1 MTIAIPRPCR
11 YCPSLKLIGDRRGD
25 PSGGFDSGPG
35 ESGAWHWPCDCP
47 TGPGGRGFRGRQA
60 AAWTGLVR
68 AYRPDDA
75 AAWDDLVARS
85 VNGTILH
92 TRRFLAYHGDR
103 FRDRSLV
110 VTKSNGKLAGVLPA
124 AEDPAGQAVV
134 TSHPGLTYGGL
145 VHDGTLY
152 GGPLIQALAEVAAEY
167 RAQGFRRLRYRAV
180 PSIYHSSP
188 AADDQYALSRLGADR
203 YRRDLAAVI
212 KLAHRGRVWSG
223 RRTWRK
229 RAEAAGVRTEENWG
243 DIAGY
248 WRILEEN
255 LAARHDATPTH
266 SLAEIE
272 YLHEQFPANVVLI
285 TAKLGGT
292 LVAGNLFFIEG
303 PVLQARYTAT
313 TSEGRK
319 VSATDLVI
327 EHGIALARAG
337 GCQFYSMGTS
347 TLDGGRRAQRVAV
360 RFQSLLRGRRCHP
373 RDLRA

>member
-1 MTIAIPRPCR
+1 MAGSTQARENQAP
-11 YCPSLKLIGDRRGD
+11 GT
-25 PSGGFDSGPG
+25 GPAAG
-35 ESGAWHWPCDCP
+35 QPGPTAAGSGAD
-47 TGPGGRGFRGRQA
+47 GA
-60 AAWTGLVR
+60 AAWTGLIR

-110 VTKSNGKLAGVLPA
+110 VTKSNGKVAGVLPA
-124 AEDPAGQAVV
+124 AEDPVDQSVV

-167 RAQGFRRLRYRAV
+167 RVQGFRRLRYRAV

-229 RAEAAGVRTEENWG
+229 RAEAAGVRTEENWD

-248 WRILEEN
+248 WGILEEN
-255 LAARHDATPTH
+255 LAARHDAMPTH

-272 YLHEQFPANVVLI
+272 YLHERFPAQVILL

-327 EHGIALARAG
+327 EHGIALAGAR

-347 TLDGGRRAQRVAV
+347 TLDGGRQLNGSQYAFKVSFGGGGVIHETCELDLGRVLDSPQV
-360 RFQSLLRGRRCHP
+360 PG
-373 RDLRA
+373 

>member
-1 MTIAIPRPCR
+1 MVAEGIRVAGSTKAGENEAPDTRAAAGQP
-11 YCPSLKLIGDRRGD
+11 
-25 PSGGFDSGPG
+25 GPAAAGSRAG
-35 ESGAWHWPCDCP
+35 EAG
-47 TGPGGRGFRGRQA
+47 
-60 AAWTGLVR
+60 AAWTGLTR

-85 VNGTILH
+85 ANGTILH
-92 TRRFLAYHGDR
+92 TRKFLAYHGDR

-124 AEDPAGQAVV
+124 AEDPADPSVV

-152 GGPLIQALAEVAAEY
+152 GGLLIEAFAGVAAEY
-167 RAQGFRRLRYRAV
+167 RAQGFGRLRYRAV

-188 AADDQYALSRLGADR
+188 AADDQYALGRLGADR

-223 RRTWRK
+223 RKAWRK
-229 RAEAAGVRTEENWG
+229 RAETAGVRTEENWD

-272 YLHEQFPANVVLI
+272 YLHEQFPTEVVLL
-285 TAKLGGT
+285 TAKLGDT
-292 LVAGNLFFIEG
+292 LVAGNLFIVEG

-327 EHGIALARAG
+327 EHGIALAAAR
-337 GCQFYSMGTS
+337 GCEFYSMGTS
-347 TLDGGRRAQRVAV
+347 TLDGGRQLNESQYAFKVSFGGGGVIHETCELDLERVPD
-360 RFQSLLRGRRCHP
+360 RPEMPG
-373 RDLRA
+373 

>member
-1 MTIAIPRPCR
+1 MAGSTQARENQA
-11 YCPSLKLIGDRRGD
+11 
-25 PSGGFDSGPG
+25 PG
-35 ESGAWHWPCDCP
+35 
-47 TGPGGRGFRGRQA
+47 TGPATAQPGPAAVGSGSGEA

-124 AEDPAGQAVV
+124 AEDPACQAVV

-229 RAEAAGVRTEENWG
+229 RAEAAGVRTEENWD

-347 TLDGGRRAQRVAV
+347 TLDGGRQLNGSQYAFKVSFGGGGVIHETCELDLGRVLG
-360 RFQSLLRGRRCHP
+360 SP
-373 RDLRA
+373 RVPG

>member
-1 MTIAIPRPCR
+1 MAGSTHARENQAP
-11 YCPSLKLIGDRRGD
+11 GT
-25 PSGGFDSGPG
+25 GPAAG
-35 ESGAWHWPCDCP
+35 QPGPAAVGSGA
-47 TGPGGRGFRGRQA
+47 GEA
-60 AAWTGLVR
+60 AAWTGLIR

-124 AEDPAGQAVV
+124 AEDPLDQSVV

-152 GGPLIQALAEVAAEY
+152 GGPLIQVLAEVAAEY

-229 RAEAAGVRTEENWG
+229 RAEAAGVRTEENWN
-243 DIAGY
+243 DLARY

-272 YLHEQFPANVVLI
+272 YLHEQFPTEVILL

-327 EHGIALARAG
+327 EHGIALAGAR

-347 TLDGGRRAQRVAV
+347 TLDGGRQLNGSQYAFKVSFGGGGVIHETCELDLGRVLDSPQV
-360 RFQSLLRGRRCHP
+360 PG
-373 RDLRA
+373 

>member
-1 MTIAIPRPCR
+1 VVSSTKARQNEAPDTRAAAGQP
-11 YCPSLKLIGDRRGD
+11 
-25 PSGGFDSGPG
+25 GPTAAGSKAG
-35 ESGAWHWPCDCP
+35 EV
-47 TGPGGRGFRGRQA
+47 
-60 AAWTGLVR
+60 AAWTGLIR
-68 AYRPDDA
+68 AYHPDDA
-75 AAWDDLVARS
+75 ATWDDLVARS

-110 VTKSNGKLAGVLPA
+110 LTKSNGKLAGVLPA
-124 AEDPAGQAVV
+124 AEDPADQSIV

-152 GGPLIQALAEVAAEY
+152 GEPLIQALAEAAREY
-167 RAQGFRRLRYRAV
+167 QAQGFRRLRYRAV
-180 PSIYHSSP
+180 PSIYQSSP
-188 AADDQYALSRLGADR
+188 AADDQYALSRLGADQ

-223 RRTWRK
+223 RKAWRK
-229 RAEAAGVRTEENWG
+229 RAEVAGVRAEENWD

-272 YLHEQFPANVVLI
+272 YLHEQFPSEVFLL
-285 TAKLGGT
+285 TAKLGDT
-292 LVAGNLFFIEG
+292 LIAGNLFFIEG

-313 TSEGRK
+313 TDEGRK

-327 EHGIALARAG
+327 EHGIGLAAAR
-337 GCQFYSMGTS
+337 GCEYYSMGTS
-347 TLDGGRRAQRVAV
+347 TLDEGRQLNGSQYAFKVSFGGGGVIHETCELDLERVPDDP
-360 RFQSLLRGRRCHP
+360 QTPG
-373 RDLRA
+373 

>member
-1 MTIAIPRPCR
+1 VVSSTKARQNEAPDTRAAAGQP
-11 YCPSLKLIGDRRGD
+11 
-25 PSGGFDSGPG
+25 GPTAAGSKAG
-35 ESGAWHWPCDCP
+35 EV
-47 TGPGGRGFRGRQA
+47 
-60 AAWTGLVR
+60 AAWTGLIR
-68 AYRPDDA
+68 AYHPDDA
-75 AAWDDLVARS
+75 ATWDDLVARS

-110 VTKSNGKLAGVLPA
+110 LTKSNGKLAGVLPA
-124 AEDPAGQAVV
+124 AEDPADQSIV

-152 GGPLIQALAEVAAEY
+152 GEPLIQALAEAAREY
-167 RAQGFRRLRYRAV
+167 QAQGFRRLRYRAV
-180 PSIYHSSP
+180 PSIYQSSP
-188 AADDQYALSRLGADR
+188 AADDQYALSRLGADQ

-223 RRTWRK
+223 RKAWRK
-229 RAEAAGVRTEENWG
+229 RAEVAGVRAEENWD

-272 YLHEQFPANVVLI
+272 YLHEQFPSEVFLL
-285 TAKLGGT
+285 TAKLGDT
-292 LVAGNLFFIEG
+292 LIAGNLFFIEG

-313 TSEGRK
+313 TDEGRK

-327 EHGIALARAG
+327 EHGIGLAAAR
-337 GCQFYSMGTS
+337 GCEYYSMGTS
-347 TLDGGRRAQRVAV
+347 TLDEGRQLNGSQYAFKVSFGGGGVIHETCELDLERVA
-360 RFQSLLRGRRCHP
+360 GHP
-373 RDLRA
+373 EMPR

>member
-1 MTIAIPRPCR
+1 VVSSTKARQNEAPDTRAAAGQP
-11 YCPSLKLIGDRRGD
+11 
-25 PSGGFDSGPG
+25 GPTAAGSKAG
-35 ESGAWHWPCDCP
+35 EV
-47 TGPGGRGFRGRQA
+47 
-60 AAWTGLVR
+60 AAWTGLIR
-68 AYRPDDA
+68 AYHPDDA
-75 AAWDDLVARS
+75 ATWDDLVARS

-110 VTKSNGKLAGVLPA
+110 LTKSNGKLAGVLPA
-124 AEDPAGQAVV
+124 AEDPADQSIV

-152 GGPLIQALAEVAAEY
+152 GEPLIQALAEAAREY
-167 RAQGFRRLRYRAV
+167 QAQGFRRLRYRAV
-180 PSIYHSSP
+180 PSIYQSSP
-188 AADDQYALSRLGADR
+188 AADDQYALSRLGADQ

-223 RRTWRK
+223 RKAWRK
-229 RAEAAGVRTEENWG
+229 RAEVAGVRAEENWD

-248 WRILEEN
+248 WRILEGN

-272 YLHEQFPANVVLI
+272 YLHEQFPSEVFLL
-285 TAKLGGT
+285 TAKLGDT
-292 LVAGNLFFIEG
+292 LIAGNLFFIEG

-313 TSEGRK
+313 TDEGRK

-327 EHGIALARAG
+327 EHGIGLAAAR
-337 GCQFYSMGTS
+337 GCEYYSMGTS
-347 TLDGGRRAQRVAV
+347 TLDEGRQLNGSQYAFKVSFGGGGVIHETCELDLERVLDNP
-360 RFQSLLRGRRCHP
+360 QTPG
-373 RDLRA
+373 

>member
-1 MTIAIPRPCR
+1 VVGSTKARENEAPGTRAAAGQP
-11 YCPSLKLIGDRRGD
+11 
-25 PSGGFDSGPG
+25 GPAAAGSRAG
-35 ESGAWHWPCDCP
+35 EAGAW
-47 TGPGGRGFRGRQA
+47 A
-60 AAWTGLVR
+60 GLAR

-124 AEDPAGQAVV
+124 AEDPADRSVV

-152 GGPLIQALAEVAAEY
+152 GAPLIEALAEVAAEY
-167 RAQGFRRLRYRAV
+167 RAQGFGRLRYRAV

-212 KLAHRGRVWSG
+212 NLAHRGRVWSG
-223 RRTWRK
+223 RKAWRK
-229 RAEAAGVRTEENWG
+229 RAETAGVRTEENWD

-272 YLHEQFPANVVLI
+272 YLHEQFPAEVVLL

-292 LVAGNLFFIEG
+292 LVAGNLFIIEG
-303 PVLQARYTAT
+303 PVLQARYSAT

-327 EHGIALARAG
+327 EHGIALAAAR

-347 TLDGGRRAQRVAV
+347 TLDGGRQLNGSQYAFKVSFGSGGVIHETCELDLERV
-360 RFQSLLRGRRCHP
+360 LDTPEIPG
-373 RDLRA
+373 

>member
-1 MTIAIPRPCR
+1 VVAEGIAVAGSTKARENEAPDTRAAA
-11 YCPSLKLIGDRRGD
+11 
-25 PSGGFDSGPG
+25 GPPGPAAAGSKAG
-35 ESGAWHWPCDCP
+35 EAG
-47 TGPGGRGFRGRQA
+47 
-60 AAWTGLVR
+60 AAWTGLAR

-75 AAWDDLVARS
+75 AAWDDLVTRS
-85 VNGTILH
+85 ANGTILH
-92 TRRFLAYHGDR
+92 TRKFLAYHGDR

-110 VTKSNGKLAGVLPA
+110 VTKSNGKLTGVLPA
-124 AEDPAGQAVV
+124 AEDPADPSVV

-145 VHDGTLY
+145 VHDGTLF
-152 GGPLIQALAEVAAEY
+152 GGLLIEALAGVAAEY

-223 RRTWRK
+223 RKAWRK
-229 RAEAAGVRTEENWG
+229 RAETAGVRTEENWD

-255 LAARHDATPTH
+255 LAARHDAT
-266 SLAEIE
+266 
-272 YLHEQFPANVVLI
+272 EQFPTEVVLV
-285 TAKLGGT
+285 TAKLGDT
-292 LVAGNLFFIEG
+292 LVAGNLFIIEG

-313 TSEGRK
+313 TSEGRT

-327 EHGIALARAG
+327 EHGIALAAAR
-337 GCQFYSMGTS
+337 GCEFYSMGTS
-347 TLDGGRRAQRVAV
+347 TLDGGRQLNESQYAFKVSFGGGGVIHETCELDLERVPD
-360 RFQSLLRGRRCHP
+360 RPEMPG
-373 RDLRA
+373 

>member
-1 MTIAIPRPCR
+1 M
-11 YCPSLKLIGDRRGD
+11 
-25 PSGGFDSGPG
+25 
-35 ESGAWHWPCDCP
+35 
-47 TGPGGRGFRGRQA
+47 
-60 AAWTGLVR
+60 AAWTGLIR
-68 AYRPDDA
+68 AYHPDDA
-75 AAWDDLVARS
+75 ATWDDLVARS

-110 VTKSNGKLAGVLPA
+110 LTKSNGKLAGVLPA
-124 AEDPAGQAVV
+124 AEDPADQSIV

-152 GGPLIQALAEVAAEY
+152 GEPLIQALAEAAREY
-167 RAQGFRRLRYRAV
+167 QAQGFRRLRYRAV
-180 PSIYHSSP
+180 PSIYQSSP
-188 AADDQYALSRLGADR
+188 AADDQYALSRLGADQ

-223 RRTWRK
+223 RKAWRK
-229 RAEAAGVRTEENWG
+229 RAEVAGVRAEENWD

-272 YLHEQFPANVVLI
+272 YLHEQFPSEVFLL
-285 TAKLGGT
+285 TAKLGDT
-292 LVAGNLFFIEG
+292 LIAGNLFFIEG

-313 TSEGRK
+313 TDEGRK

-327 EHGIALARAG
+327 EHGIALAAAR
-337 GCQFYSMGTS
+337 GCEYYSMGTS
-347 TLDGGRRAQRVAV
+347 TLDGGRQLNGSQYAFKVSFGGGGVIHETCELDLERVLDNPQA
-360 RFQSLLRGRRCHP
+360 RG
-373 RDLRA
+373 